1 MNIFL
6 IHMNTHVNDL
16 NKGVI
21 IYILSLRTEYFLS
34 VKEQIAKRS
43 PTICLFYVRHP
54 CVFPFDI
61 QEC

>member
-1 MNIFL
+1 
-6 IHMNTHVNDL
+6 MNTHVNDL